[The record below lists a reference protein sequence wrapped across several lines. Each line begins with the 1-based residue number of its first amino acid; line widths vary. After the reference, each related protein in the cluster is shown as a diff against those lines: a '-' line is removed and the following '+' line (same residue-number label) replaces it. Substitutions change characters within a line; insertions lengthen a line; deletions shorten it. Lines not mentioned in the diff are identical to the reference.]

1 MRRLLEPRPGSVLE
15 HLKPHRAILL
25 VLASA
30 LAAPAFGADLE
41 KDLNARWQ
49 GRWAIVKAPIAS
61 NCDGFWNDNEVRGDL
76 TVGKGRERFE
86 AGELVRVERVDAKW
100 GGRVD
105 VFLELAEQLLVSR
118 IDGPFTLYDAK
129 SCKIQLKF
137 TEVGKTFAAAEAAF
151 SGLLDRFETAPQA
164 EKSPSWNGRRRAPF
178 PRDYEQTL
186 AEYARWKAEQLNL
199 AVRARTDEA
208 ISELSRLT
216 SRSRTDPDYAEG
228 YAAGLEKVKYTYFG
242 DCETTVSAT
251 FYPATKSGKPEA
263 WRRGYEDGQRTGWLT
278 RLLDRLR
285 TCSVPVG

>member
-1 MRRLLEPRPGSVLE
+1 
-15 HLKPHRAILL
+15 
-25 VLASA
+25 
-30 LAAPAFGADLE
+30 
-41 KDLNARWQ
+41 
-49 GRWAIVKAPIAS
+49 
-61 NCDGFWNDNEVRGDL
+61 
-76 TVGKGRERFE
+76 
-86 AGELVRVERVDAKW
+86 
-100 GGRVD
+100 
-105 VFLELAEQLLVSR
+105 
-118 IDGPFTLYDAK
+118 
-129 SCKIQLKF
+129 
-137 TEVGKTFAAAEAAF
+137 
-151 SGLLDRFETAPQA
+151 
-164 EKSPSWNGRRRAPF
+164 
-178 PRDYEQTL
+178 L